1 MWHRYGVIARLCIVL
16 AMGTSGV
23 LVAQDKSSAKPAG
36 ESQGSDLFASNCAAC
51 HGADGRGG
59 EHAPDIATASDVQR
73 LTDRNLIDIVKNG
86 ITGTGMP
93 GFGEL
98 GQDQILTLVT
108 YLRTLQG
115 KNNTVTL
122 PGNAEYGQKL
132 FFGKAQCSECHMA
145 QGKGGFIASDLS
157 YSDVNTN
164 VDHLRQ
170 VILDPEKALPAQKK
184 AVSLTTNTGQ
194 KFTGALRAQD
204 NFSIS
209 IQTLDGAFHYFL
221 KSQLTSVDI
230 GSRSLMPL
238 DYRSRLSDAE
248 INDLVSYLIRI
259 GSQSPKTDDSSSD
272 DDDE

>member
-1 MWHRYGVIARLCIVL
+1 
-16 AMGTSGV
+16 
-23 LVAQDKSSAKPAG
+23 
-36 ESQGSDLFASNCAAC
+36 
-51 HGADGRGG
+51 
-59 EHAPDIATASDVQR
+59 
-73 LTDRNLIDIVKNG
+73 
-86 ITGTGMP
+86 
-93 GFGEL
+93 
-98 GQDQILTLVT
+98 
-108 YLRTLQG
+108 
-115 KNNTVTL
+115 
-122 PGNAEYGQKL
+122 
-132 FFGKAQCSECHMA
+132 MA

-230 GSRSLMPL
+230 GSRSLMPH

-259 GSQSPKTDDSSSD
+259 GSQSPKADDSSSD